1 MWVVKLTSEGEMAM
15 EERDVIKPETQHKV
29 VWLVKGIALRD
40 ITLQAVKLEQAHL
53 AHHLVSWHQGNTPAN
68 IPWVVARTKSDKVK
82 IAAEPPAQPDT
93 TLTAEAHRHVQW
105 RSGGPEVKIS
115 WQTIHSDKERPH
127 AEPTNLTMLVPRR
140 VSWHLD
146 HPHINVRWVKK

>member
-1 MWVVKLTSEGEMAM
+1 M

-82 IAAEPPAQPDT
+82 
-93 TLTAEAHRHVQW
+93 LRLNHLR
-105 RSGGPEVKIS
+105 
-115 WQTIHSDKERPH
+115 
-127 AEPTNLTMLVPRR
+127 NLTPRSR
-140 VSWHLD
+140 RGSWSCT
-146 HPHINVRWVKK
+146 VA